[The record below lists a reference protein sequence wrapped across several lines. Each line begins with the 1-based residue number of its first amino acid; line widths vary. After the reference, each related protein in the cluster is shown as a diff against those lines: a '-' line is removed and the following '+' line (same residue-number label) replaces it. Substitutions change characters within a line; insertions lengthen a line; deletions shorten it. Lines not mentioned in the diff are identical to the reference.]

1 MQSPPLPS
9 PKEIKIYFFNLGLP
23 AALAYHRSIPPRSFA
38 ALRLK
43 LSQSGF
49 INSTNAKRRPTKRQI
64 TRSSWQRNV
73 TTIQLAQSQLA
84 NPLYH
89 RKSLYVISQ
98 ISSSLSESLEA

>member
-9 PKEIKIYFFNLGLP
+9 QRKLRFTFLTLAPPPPSHTIVPSLP
-23 AALAYHRSIPPRSFA
+23 AHLLLYASNSANPVLSTPPMQNVDQPKDKS
-38 ALRLK
+38 
-43 LSQSGF
+43 
-49 INSTNAKRRPTKRQI
+49 PDHP
-64 TRSSWQRNV
+64 WQRNV